1 MIIVCHSL
9 SMLEMHIN
17 WQAAH
22 LKANFEKPC
31 FVQRV
36 QNAPTLSFDSSSYCT
51 CVPLLL
57 QVALHCLF
65 CAATLEKHALLFAW
79 HCQNDIN
86 LVPWCMIRAGFLW
99 QSSDTMAHGCTSCTR
114 INMIY
119 SEIHLSMMHATALW
133 LWLCC
138 LEGCNGND
146 PDMYSIQPFRAIQP
160 KRAWITW
167 RRFLCD
173 PAGWSVGS
181 WNLDLVL
188 MCLELSRFS
197 AWGDTNNAWVSKAHQ
212 LMRCISFGASAF
224 SLHSFRLQGCWLNS
238 PSFVLPAPVY
248 WQIGLLLQHMPQ
260 WDNSGA
266 LMRLDRFFADGR
278 CLGMLVFLS
287 DNRPNSHFDTRVRI
301 GSGYSELFVDL
312 RACFGTKL
320 KRSQDSADSSS
331 HPFFTFRLV
340 KRWQISLGL
349 CAPSL
354 SNQNRSFVHKA
365 SLARL
370 ATQTSV
376 CAQFAWECHP
386 GEELNLVLKKM
397 FKGKKAISASSRRQH
412 KGGCRFLRLAWN
424 CITAYC
430 I

>member
-1 MIIVCHSL
+1 METTLTCTVFSHFEPSSL
-9 SMLEMHIN
+9 RELGLRGAGFSATLPVGLLAVGIWILSWCAWSFRGFLRGATLTMPEFPRHIN
-17 WQAAH
+17 WCVAYLSEH
-22 LKANFEKPC
+22 PHFLY
-31 FVQRV
+31 
-36 QNAPTLSFDSSSYCT
+36 TLS
-51 CVPLLL
+51 
-57 QVALHCLF
+57 
-65 CAATLEKHALLFAW
+65 
-79 HCQNDIN
+79 
-86 LVPWCMIRAGFLW
+86 
-99 QSSDTMAHGCTSCTR
+99 GCKDVDW
-114 INMIY
+114 
-119 SEIHLSMMHATALW
+119 IHRV
-133 LWLCC
+133 LCSQ
-138 LEGCNGND
+138 LR
-146 PDMYSIQPFRAIQP
+146 SIG
-160 KRAWITW
+160 K
-167 RRFLCD
+167 
-173 PAGWSVGS
+173 
-181 WNLDLVL
+181 
-188 MCLELSRFS
+188 
-197 AWGDTNNAWVSKAHQ
+197 
-212 LMRCISFGASAF
+212 SAF
-224 SLHSFRLQGCWLNS
+224 CCNICLNGIILGPWWDLTGFSLTAGVLGCW
-238 PSFVLPAPVY
+238 
-248 WQIGLLLQHMPQ
+248 
-260 WDNSGA
+260 
-266 LMRLDRFFADGR
+266 
-278 CLGMLVFLS
+278 VFLS
-287 DNRPNSHFDTRVRI
+287 DNGPNSHFDTRVRI

-397 FKGKKAISASSRRQH
+397 FKEKKAISASSRRQH